1 MKWLRSEEVEY
12 ISLIV
17 NEDAAHDCVQKLG
30 DLGVVEFTDL
40 NPELTP
46 FQRRYV
52 SYVKRCDEMDRKL
65 RFFAGELSK
74 LKITPKSAGSI
85 DSFLAGSA
93 DVRYG
98 SQDTAVRALDTL
110 ERILEDKEQEL
121 LQLNTMHEK
130 LTREYNERKELQEII
145 SRVGEFFEI
154 DIPDVARHD
163 SRVNSRSGSSMN
175 FGLPSAPAVTEADLA
190 IRFKSI
196 TGVVPADERLKFER
210 MIFRATRG
218 NCLSRFSAIDDLL
231 VDPGTGVAVEKHAF
245 VIFFQSQFI
254 ETKLRKICDAFHA
267 RLYTLPSMDDRT
279 AIANL
284 IQSNNAE
291 LNQSSHILRR
301 NRESCVLLCRE
312 LAEHYESWKWSV
324 LQEKATYHTLNT
336 FKADVSGMLR
346 GEGWVVKSA
355 LDQVRREVE
364 RAHSADKSMPSL
376 VDMVPKPWPVPPTHF
391 ETNKFTE
398 VFQAFVDTYG
408 VPRYGEI
415 NPAVFTAVTFPFLFG
430 VMYGDIGHGFC
441 VFLFGLYMIATEK
454 ILEKGRVSEMTAQLY
469 GGRYMITLMGVFAIY
484 AGFVYNDFFS
494 LPLNLFG
501 SKWKYPE
508 NCEELGK
515 EHLKCEAFYS
525 YDGVVNSSLVNVQ
538 NGHNVYGFGLDPI
551 WKTSENE
558 LLFFNSFKMKLSII
572 LGITQMGFGIL
583 LKGWNALHFK
593 DYALFF
599 LDFVPQFVFAASL
612 FFYMVVLI
620 VMKWMIN
627 WSERMEFPECPFNFE
642 GPKTGC
648 RPPALINTLINI
660 ALQPGSVADP
670 MYDGQKTTQQ
680 ILLLCAAVSVPAM
693 LLGHPLYLKW
703 VHGQAA
709 PEVSHQV
716 DFEQLEEDDDHS
728 KLAPAASHGGGGHGG
743 HGHGEEF
750 EFSEVF
756 IHQAIET
763 IEFVLG
769 MVSNTASY
777 LRLWA
782 LSLAHSGIA
791 SFASAMLSTI
801 NMDSFIAIFIGFAL
815 FAGTTFGVI
824 LCMDVLECFLHAL
837 RLHWVEFQNKFYKA
851 DGRKFHPFNF
861 KELIRAT
868 QFEPLD

>member
-74 LKITPKSAGSI
+74 LKITPKTLPGR
-85 DSFLAGSA
+85 DDLP
-93 DVRYG
+93 RYG

-121 LQLNTMHEK
+121 LQLNNMHEK

-154 DIPDVARHD
+154 DIPDVARGSRD
-163 SRVNSRSGSSMN
+163 SRVSSRTGSSLN
-175 FGLPSAPAVTEADLA
+175 FSTTPVEATSESDLA
-190 IRFKSI
+190 IRFKNI

-254 ETKLRKICDAFHA
+254 ESKLRKICDAFHA

-364 RAHSADKSMPSL
+364 RAHSADDKSMPSL
-376 VDMVPKPWPVPPTHF
+376 VDTVAKPWPVPPTHF
-391 ETNKFTE
+391 ETNKFTQ
-398 VFQAFVDTYG
+398 VFQSFVDTYG
-408 VPRYGEI
+408 IPRYGEI

-441 VFLFGLYMIATEK
+441 VFLFGVFMIATEK
-454 ILEKGRVSEMTAQLY
+454 ILERGRVGEMTAQLY
-469 GGRYMITLMGVFAIY
+469 GGRYMITLMGAFAIY

-501 SKWKYPE
+501 SKWKYPD
-508 NCEELGK
+508 NCAELGK
-515 EHLKCEAFYS
+515 AHIKCEAY
-525 YDGVVNSSLVNVQ
+525 YDGGNASSSLVHVQ
-538 NGHNVYGFGLDPI
+538 SGRNVYGFGLDPI

-558 LLFFNSFKMKLSII
+558 LLFFNSFKMKLSVI

-583 LKGWNALHFK
+583 LKGWNTLYFK
-593 DYALFF
+593 DYALFL

-612 FFYMVVLI
+612 FFYMIVLI
-620 VMKWMIN
+620 VMKWLIN
-627 WSERMEFPECPFNFE
+627 WAERMGHEVCPFDFE
-642 GPKTGC
+642 GPQTGC

-660 ALQPGSVADP
+660 ALQPGNVADP
-670 MYDGQKTTQQ
+670 MYAGQKKTQNF
-680 ILLLCAAVSVPAM
+680 LLLLAMLSVPVM

-703 VHGQAA
+703 VHGKAA
-709 PEVSHQV
+709 GVPEIAHQV
-716 DFEQLEEDDDHS
+716 DFEQLEETDDDHA
-728 KLAPAASHGGGGHGG
+728 KLAPTAAASHGGDG
-743 HGHGEEF
+743 GHGEEF
-750 EFSEVF
+750 DFSEVF

-782 LSLAHSGIA
+782 LSLAHSEL
-791 SFASAMLSTI
+791 STVFFEKAMLSAI
-801 NMDSFIAIFIGFAL
+801 NMDSFVAIFIGFTL
-815 FAGTTFGVI
+815 FAATTFSVI

-837 RLHWVEFQNKFYKA
+837 RLHWVEFQSKFYKA

-861 KELIRAT
+861 KEMIRAT
-868 QFEPLD
+868 QFEAVD

>member
-65 RFFAGELSK
+65 RYFHGEMTK
-74 LKITPKSAGSI
+74 FKINPKSAGSI

-154 DIPDVARHD
+154 DIPEATRRD
-163 SRVNSRSGSSMN
+163 SRVSSRTGSSMQLN
-175 FGLPSAPAVTEADLA
+175 PSPIDTNETDLS
-190 IRFKSI
+190 IRFKNI

-218 NCLSRFSAIDDLL
+218 NCLSRFSAIDELL
-231 VDPGTGVAVEKHAF
+231 VDPSTGVAVEKHAF
-245 VIFFQSQFI
+245 AIFFQSQFI

-267 RLYTLPSMDDRT
+267 RLYTLPSMDDRV

-364 RAHSADKSMPSL
+364 RAHSADDKSMPSL
-376 VDMVPKPWPVPPTHF
+376 VDKVPKPWPVPPTHF
-391 ETNKFTE
+391 QTNKFTDA
-398 VFQAFVDTYG
+398 FQSFVDTYG
-408 VPRYGEI
+408 IPRYGEV

-441 VFLFGLYMIATEK
+441 VFLFGMYMIATEK
-454 ILEKGRVSEMTAQLY
+454 ILEKGRVGEMTAQLY

-501 SKWKYPE
+501 SKWSYPD

-515 EHLKCEAFYS
+515 EHKKCEAYYS
-525 YDGVVNSSLVNVQ
+525 YDGFTNTSKVNVQ

-558 LLFFNSFKMKLSII
+558 LLFFNSFKMKTSII
-572 LGITQMGFGIL
+572 LGITQMGFGII

-599 LDFVPQFVFAASL
+599 LDFVPQFIFAASL

-620 VMKWMIN
+620 VMKWAID
-627 WSERMEFPECPFNFE
+627 WTERMSYETCPFNFE

-660 ALQPGSVADP
+660 ALNPGAVADP
-670 MYDGQKTTQQ
+670 MYDGQKKTQQ
-680 ILLLCAAVSVPAM
+680 FLLLLAVLSVPVM
-693 LLGHPLYLKW
+693 LFGHPLYLKMI
-703 VHGQAA
+703 HGQAA

-716 DFEQLEEDDDHS
+716 DFEQLEEEDEHAH
-728 KLAPAASHGGGGHGG
+728 KAPVAASHGHG

-750 EFSEVF
+750 VFSEVF

-782 LSLAHSGIA
+782 LSLAHSEL
-791 SFASAMLSTI
+791 STVFFEKAMLSAI
-801 NMDSFIAIFIGFAL
+801 NMDSFLAIFIGFAL
-815 FAGTTFGVI
+815 FAGVTFGVI

-861 KELIRAT
+861 KEMIRAT
-868 QFEPLD
+868 QFEPSG